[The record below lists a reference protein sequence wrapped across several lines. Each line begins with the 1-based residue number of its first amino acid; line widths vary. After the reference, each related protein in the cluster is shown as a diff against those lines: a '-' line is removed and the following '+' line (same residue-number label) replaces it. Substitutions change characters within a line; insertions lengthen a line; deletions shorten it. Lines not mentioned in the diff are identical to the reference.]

1 MPTCGNCK
9 QQGQSVE
16 HIRGCYAAKSSS
28 VAVLDRPMALEIP
41 TVPDSKYALYD
52 GQGNITFFEV
62 KTGKGKWAHMQF
74 VSRLVGHPG
83 DFMRYPVKGEA
94 KGMVLRDIDMNP
106 KAAAVRFGKHFT
118 VCAAC
123 GSPLSDP
130 DSIAAGVGPV
140 CATRF

>member
-9 QQGQSVE
+9 LEGQTVE
-16 HIRGCYAAKSSS
+16 HIRGCYAKKNHN
-28 VAVLDRPMALEIP
+28 VAVLDRPMALETP

-52 GQGNITFFEV
+52 DEGKIIFYEV

-74 VSRLVGHPG
+74 VDHLVGAPG
-83 DFMRYPVKGEA
+83 DWQHYPVKGEA
-94 KGMVLRDIDMNP
+94 KRRVLLDIDMNA

-118 VCAAC
+118 VCACC

-140 CATRF
+140 CAARF

>member
-9 QQGQSVE
+9 QQGQSIE
-16 HIRGCYAAKSSS
+16 HIRGCYAAKKSS
-28 VAVLDRPMALEIP
+28 VAVLDRPMALETS
-41 TVPDSKYALYD
+41 TVPDSKYAMLDVTGKIVFY
-52 GQGNITFFEV
+52 EV
-62 KTGKGKWAHMQF
+62 STGKGKWSHMQF

-83 DFMRYPVKGEA
+83 DFMKYPVKGESKRQVLLAIGADA
-94 KGMVLRDIDMNP
+94 KS
-106 KAAAVRFGKHFT
+106 AAVAFGKHFT

-130 DSIAAGVGPV
+130 DSIAAGMGPV

>member
-1 MPTCGNCK
+1 MATCGSCK
-9 QQGQSVE
+9 EQGQSIE
-16 HIRGCYAAKSSS
+16 HIRNCYASKKTS
-28 VAVLDRPMALEIP
+28 VAILDRPMALETP

-52 GQGNITFFEV
+52 GQGKIIFYEV
-62 KTGKGKWAHMQF
+62 RTGKGKWAHMQF
-74 VSRLVGHPG
+74 LDHLVGHPG
-83 DFMRYPVKGEA
+83 DWMRYPVKGET
-94 KGMVLRDIDMNP
+94 KRQLLLDIDMNP

-130 DSIAAGVGPV
+130 ESIAAGVGPV